1 MKKENKSPAIF
12 KGYHRFI
19 THEIKTPEAERIE
32 RTILEFLAEPI
43 EKRIGK
49 KAREEFRAMIKA
61 LDFYKKRD
69 VVFENDVV
77 KIGRKQF
84 ALRLASVEDTSG
96 NITHGALGSSSV
108 AVDDNDEQ
116 LGNET
121 ERKPYAVTSM
131 QDDTTAIIEV
141 FFSRVEAN
149 ATHEEYGTFI
159 DGTEAANSGTLYS
172 RFITGGWEKVDTETL
187 TVISQL
193 EVNQPV

>member
-1 MKKENKSPAIF
+1 
-12 KGYHRFI
+12 
-19 THEIKTPEAERIE
+19 
-32 RTILEFLAEPI
+32 
-43 EKRIGK
+43 
-49 KAREEFRAMIKA
+49 MIKA

-69 VVFENDVV
+69 IVFENDVV

-84 ALRLASVEDTSG
+84 ALRLASAEDTNG

-149 ATHEEYGTFI
+149 GTHEEYGTFI
-159 DGTEAANSGTLYS
+159 DGTEAANSGKLYS

-193 EVNQPV
+193 EVNLPT